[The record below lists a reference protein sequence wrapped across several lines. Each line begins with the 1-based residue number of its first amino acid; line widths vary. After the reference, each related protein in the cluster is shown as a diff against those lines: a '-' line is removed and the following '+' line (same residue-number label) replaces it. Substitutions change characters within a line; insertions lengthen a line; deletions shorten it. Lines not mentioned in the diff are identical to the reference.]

1 MSAQDLGGYL
11 GAPGVSDLSRRQA
24 LPGGIFSADSEF
36 PLFTFHIKIMNSGL
50 SSCPT
55 CHPLSPPVVVSW
67 RSKLL
72 LLLYFGRIYRAGPG
86 PLSGVSA
93 VRIAPPLLTRGV
105 AGDSIVLLLIVTWVL
120 GQKVVLCFG
129 LLGQE
134 DRGIHRDE
142 LGPEGPLD
150 YG

>member
-1 MSAQDLGGYL
+1 MSTCFHQARPAAKIAHPKPALTC
-11 GAPGVSDLSRRQA
+11 VS
-24 LPGGIFSADSEF
+24 F
-36 PLFTFHIKIMNSGL
+36 PR
-50 SSCPT
+50 
-55 CHPLSPPVVVSW
+55 W

>member
-24 LPGGIFSADSEF
+24 LPGGNFSAAATS
-36 PLFTFHIKIMNSGL
+36 